1 MKKIYLK
8 ESKSKKGKGKNYSGV
23 SDAFDIAA
31 VAEYKNNNEG
41 KISRVQRR
49 KIQKHVNKMVSEL
62 KKGKH
67 SPGTMTVCIHGD
79 MNIYKE
85 KLYNASGE
93 YVCTE
98 YYILWPETDEE
109 MAMYSQYIEIIDG
122 QHRCVAFSSLYDL
135 KSVFETYD
143 VSITVLDHPDEKEML
158 ECFIILNGKGKPMSK
173 ELIFDYMARV
183 GALNGDVMLARKLL
197 QKANEDSLSPLY
209 GKIKFGESKGTYGA
223 LTIINRWINKD
234 GAFNLIEEMNK
245 ANLKTFGEKYQFLF
259 KLMKAVDEEN
269 KINEA
274 EQKRNDPSYKSKTLS
289 ATKYGAV
296 IKMIAPTAL
305 NLVKTYGK
313 RRTESNMRDV
323 YHVFLNKVLLVNN
336 IHESGNEAIRYEK
349 EGQPKYVSTD
359 RWNGNKTVDKETA
372 HLMRYCEAAYNNE
385 LKAEV
390 VK

>member
-274 EQKRNDPSYKSKTLS
+274 EQKLNDPSYKSKTLS